1 MRENDMK
8 NNIKEKKLMRQ
19 KERALFFESVFKRIY
34 LMNVKGINITL
45 NVLNKNLIR
54 YLEKKLKR

>member
-19 KERALFFESVFKRIY
+19 KERALFFESVFETY
-34 LMNVKGINITL
+34 LMNIKA
-45 NVLNKNLIR
+45 
-54 YLEKKLKR
+54 